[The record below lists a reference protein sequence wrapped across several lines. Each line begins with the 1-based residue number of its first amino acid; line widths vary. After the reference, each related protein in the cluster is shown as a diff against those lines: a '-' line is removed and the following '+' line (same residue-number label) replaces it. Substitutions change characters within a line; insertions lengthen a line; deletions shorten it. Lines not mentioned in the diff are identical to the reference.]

1 MRRKCGRGRG
11 KSGEGGRGKMRVRG
25 GRGGICGRK
34 EGEEPEGSLV
44 RGGEG
49 GRREECEGLELRG
62 VLVRDVWEE
71 VVGAAWRRWGHVEV
85 G

>member
-1 MRRKCGRGRG
+1 MEVFAGGKRGRSP
-11 KSGEGGRGKMRVRG
+11 KGGR
-25 GRGGICGRK
+25 
-34 EGEEPEGSLV
+34 GSLV